1 VEILLPVFSQVSGK
15 VLTVN
20 YFDLS
25 FFSGIAVLLIIVA
38 IAAGGYPAI
47 FLSSVKTV
55 YALKNI
61 LKDGRRGSSFRKILV
76 VVQFTLSIILI
87 AGTATVYLQLDYIKN
102 KKLGFEKENILFIKA
117 KGKFQQNYETIKN
130 ELLSRTT
137 ISDVTAEDRLLT
149 NNSSATNN
157 LYWEGKDNKTDV
169 HVEYS
174 YVDYNYFDMLDIEIK
189 DGRKFIKEMGTDQSA
204 FILNEEAVNQMKLK
218 HPVGTSFVMNNI
230 QGKIIG
236 IIKNTNF
243 KSLHNR
249 ITPAVFMVLKDYSN
263 LSFVYNGI
271 ILVKTAAGKTQ
282 GAISEIENIWKEV
295 NPEIPFEY
303 HFLNETIDKQY
314 VKEIQTAKIF
324 SYFSLI
330 AILVSCMGL
339 YGLTMFIIEK
349 RTKEIGIRKVLGASV
364 ANILNLFYH
373 DFAKLILLSGVL
385 ASPIAWYAMNIW
397 LQNFAYHITLTWWIF
412 ILAGVVAFTIA
423 LLTISIIAIKAATAN
438 PVESLRYE

>member
-1 VEILLPVFSQVSGK
+1 
-15 VLTVN
+15 
-20 YFDLS
+20 
-25 FFSGIAVLLIIVA
+25 
-38 IAAGGYPAI
+38 
-47 FLSSVKTV
+47 
-55 YALKNI
+55 
-61 LKDGRRGSSFRKILV
+61 
-76 VVQFTLSIILI
+76 
-87 AGTATVYLQLDYIKN
+87 
-102 KKLGFEKENILFIKA
+102 
-117 KGKFQQNYETIKN
+117 
-130 ELLSRTT
+130 
-137 ISDVTAEDRLLT
+137 
-149 NNSSATNN
+149 
-157 LYWEGKDNKTDV
+157 
-169 HVEYS
+169 
-174 YVDYNYFDMLDIEIK
+174 
-189 DGRKFIKEMGTDQSA
+189 
-204 FILNEEAVNQMKLK
+204 
-218 HPVGTSFVMNNI
+218 
-230 QGKIIG
+230 
-236 IIKNTNF
+236 
-243 KSLHNR
+243 
-249 ITPAVFMVLKDYSN
+249 MVLKDYSN

-364 ANILNLFYH
+364 TNILKLFYR

-397 LQNFAYHITLTWWIF
+397 LQNFAYHINLTWWIF
-412 ILAGVVAFTIA
+412 ILAGGVAFTIA